1 VNGNVSKEDFGK
13 LANWEG
19 VILDKNEEFLV
30 DCVQS
35 FFKKKK
41 KKKKNLGLMRNF
53 MLKKEIRGVSG

>member
-41 KKKKNLGLMRNF
+41 KKKTTW
-53 MLKKEIRGVSG
+53 V

>member
-41 KKKKNLGLMRNF
+41 KKKTNLGLIGYI
-53 MLKKEIRGVSG
+53 MLNVS

>member
-35 FFKKKK
+35 LGKKKK
-41 KKKKNLGLMRNF
+41 KKKKKLVL
-53 MLKKEIRGVSG
+53 VCV